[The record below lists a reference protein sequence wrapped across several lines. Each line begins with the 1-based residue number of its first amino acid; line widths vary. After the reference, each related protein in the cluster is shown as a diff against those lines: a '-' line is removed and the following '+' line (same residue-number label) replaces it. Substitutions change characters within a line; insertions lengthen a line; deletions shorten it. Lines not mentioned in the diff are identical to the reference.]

1 MQFGRRERRE
11 QLVAWLPTHDAKLGP
26 AGGMQTQNAT
36 MNRSRNHDLDPL
48 RLRLVQLIDAVSHL
62 ESQLAAY
69 QHHPPPTQA
78 GLPPFLDLVN
88 RYNLLL
94 TNLAAIHRLVSSEQ
108 DQHDQLRP
116 RRVGD
121 SADPKRDKWDSLA
134 VVPAHRVDEAKDY
147 IVGTLLRTKQTP
159 EIELAQQTAASS
171 LPEPFLSA
179 LSSSSSKEPP
189 QAPPASSSFAAL
201 SQAQARL
208 VTAAHQKIV
217 ALKQFSA
224 GGGEEWDWKARVE
237 LDQEEEDEDDV
248 VMEKASAGGGT
259 GSDWTLRDLHVFMQ
273 TGKRPAA

>member
-1 MQFGRRERRE
+1 
-11 QLVAWLPTHDAKLGP
+11 
-26 AGGMQTQNAT
+26 MQTPTPA
-36 MNRSRNHDLDPL
+36 MNRNRNQDLDPL

-62 ESQLAAY
+62 QSQLAAY
-69 QHHPPPTQA
+69 QHHPSPTHA
-78 GLPPFLDLVN
+78 LPPFLELVN

-108 DQHDQLRP
+108 DQQDQLQPPP
-116 RRVGD
+116 RRAGE

-134 VVPAHRVDEAKDY
+134 VVPAQRVDEAKDW

-159 EIELAQQTAASS
+159 EIEQAQQSAASS

-179 LSSSSSKEPP
+179 LSSPKEPP
-189 QAPPASSSFAAL
+189 QAPPASSFAAL

-237 LDQEEEDEDDV
+237 LDQEEEEEEDV
-248 VMEKASAGGGT
+248 VMEKGSAAA

-273 TGKRPAA
+273 TGKRPST